1 MSAGLGNDAQPSR
14 AGPWMGIAFV
24 VLFVAGFIA
33 FPTPS
38 SGKDTAKWARWWTD
52 SGHRTAAIIGAY
64 LMVLGLLAFVWFM
77 WGLNQRLR
85 DRGGMMITFGTLFV
99 ALGLVSALVRA
110 AIAGGKQFGETPV
123 PPGADFARQFD
134 QIGFGVLLVAGAL
147 AAGAFTA
154 TASYLARRDA
164 ILPGWLTM
172 AGYVVAVLQLV
183 GSLFFPFVLFP
194 LWVLV
199 VSIVLLRRESR
210 VETRAA
216 PIVTNVAPAW
226 QEDA

>member
-1 MSAGLGNDAQPSR
+1 MNSELESYPQPSR
-14 AGPWMGIAFV
+14 VGPWMGIAFV
-24 VLFVAGFIA
+24 VLFVAGFIV
-33 FPTPS
+33 FNTPNK
-38 SGKDTAKWARWWTD
+38 GKDTAKWTRWWTD
-52 SGHRTAAIIGAY
+52 SGHRAGAIIGGY

-77 WGLNQRLR
+77 WSLNQRLR

-99 ALGLVSALVRA
+99 TFAIVSALVRA
-110 AIAGGKQFGETPV
+110 AIAGGKVFGDTPV

-134 QIGFGVLLVAGAL
+134 QIGFGVLLLAGAL

-164 ILPGWLTM
+164 ILPGWLTV

-183 GSLFFPFVLFP
+183 AAFFFPFLLFP

-199 VSIVLLRRESR
+199 VSIVLLRRASR
-210 VETRAA
+210 IDTRVPVAA
-216 PIVTNVAPAW
+216 SG
-226 QEDA
+226 